1 MDINT
6 IMEAITG
13 AFTQLG
19 ELLAGLNL
27 PVEEIQKFFM
37 DIINQIMGLFA

>member
-1 MDINT
+1 MDINA

-27 PVEEIQKFFM
+27 PVEEIQNFFM